1 MCTRRKS
8 KKKLT
13 VNEITYFFPLEIT
26 YFLSSRYITFVSLS
40 LADKIMCAIFQP
52 EVTNRECLMMWVSI
66 S

>member
-13 VNEITYFFPLEIT
+13 VNEIT